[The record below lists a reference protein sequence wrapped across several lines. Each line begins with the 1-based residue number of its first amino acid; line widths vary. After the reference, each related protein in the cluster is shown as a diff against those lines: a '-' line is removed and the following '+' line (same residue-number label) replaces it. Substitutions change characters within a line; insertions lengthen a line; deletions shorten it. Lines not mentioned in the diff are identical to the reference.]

1 MAFEGINNVIRCFL
15 QREANATI
23 KVSMLPKSFKTKH
36 AGLGL
41 NVKVWR
47 IWLFLCCL
55 TRQVIHSL
63 VYYKPSGLSGAP
75 ERVQWPEHVYASFII
90 KSSLRYNNLLQ
101 KEVPNSVPCHLTGK
115 KIKEERGSLGEAM
128 GRQRLTQETSAWWL
142 PDTGRERG
150 KEFLLTTR
158 NQSVLM
164 TWFWNCELQNCEK
177 HKLIYTLTCQAVVNP
192 VLES

>member
-23 KVSMLPKSFKTKH
+23 KLFMLPKSFKTKH

-55 TRQVIHSL
+55 TRQVIHLL

-90 KSSLRYNNLLQ
+90 KSTLRYNNLLQ
-101 KEVPNSVPCHLTGK
+101 KEVPNSVPCHLTAK
-115 KIKEERGSLGEAM
+115 KIKEERGSLGGWGKQWGDKDWLKRPLRGGYQTLAEKE
-128 GRQRLTQETSAWWL
+128 GRNFCLQQEISQSWWL
-142 PDTGRERG
+142 DFEIVTSR
-150 KEFLLTTR
+150 TVR
-158 NQSVLM
+158 NI
-164 TWFWNCELQNCEK
+164 N
-177 HKLIYTLTCQAVVNP
+177 
-192 VLES
+192 